1 MNNIKTTNLINT
13 LLLFTLIYIIYKTS
27 LYFIDIIA
35 IYFLMF
41 FFSIILKPIVE
52 KINEKYKFSREFTT
66 LIIIFFFFSILLT
79 LLFILIPSVYNSLK
93 TFTKTLQENLTL
105 ILTSGNEI
113 INKYLKN
120 FYIEIEIN
128 NVYQNIIN
136 TINQNIPQITEKMI
150 NIVFSGGKTIFNI
163 LLIAVLTFYMI
174 KDYEKIREYKIKI
187 ISFLLN
193 TDKKEIENLYTL
205 SEETLRKFLIGQ
217 LIAAL
222 YIFLFTLISLYFF
235 GVKEYFLVATI
246 SGIFE
251 LIPFIGAFIAFSLS
265 ILFILSKGLIPTIIF
280 ITLAIIAYQVLAKII
295 YPNVVGKILNISVIT
310 VLLSIIIGFKLY
322 GIFGMFIAVPT
333 MSIIKNILDKKIN
346 NRS

>member
-13 LLLFTLIYIIYKTS
+13 LLLFALIYIIYKTS

-52 KINEKYKFSREFTT
+52 KINEKYKFSREFAT
-66 LIIIFFFFSILLT
+66 LIIILFFFSILIT

-105 ILTSGNEI
+105 VLTSGNEI

-235 GVKEYFLVATI
+235 GIKEYFLVAVI

-265 ILFILSKGLIPTIIF
+265 ILFILSKGLITTIIF

-333 MSIIKNILDKKIN
+333 ISIIKNILDKKIN
-346 NRS
+346 NYP